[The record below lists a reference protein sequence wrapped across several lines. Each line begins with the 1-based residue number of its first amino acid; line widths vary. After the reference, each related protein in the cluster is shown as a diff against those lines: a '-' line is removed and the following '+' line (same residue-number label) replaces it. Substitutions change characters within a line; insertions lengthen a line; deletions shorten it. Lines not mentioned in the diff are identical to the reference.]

1 VNPVRAEPVVV
12 LLPTTLPQLE
22 FIRDCHLREARY
34 AGTITERAQHL
45 AHADDIQRRIDA
57 AAERTEHNPS

>member
-1 VNPVRAEPVVV
+1 M